1 MNSIETP
8 AMNEASIAEYLL
20 QHPEF
25 FERHAEMLT
34 AVHLSSGHGQR
45 AVSLQERQAEM
56 LRDKIKGLEGRIMEM
71 VRNSSENSAIAHKI
85 HRWSCNLAAVQDVRA
100 TAPRHCRRHSKR
112 IRCARKSASACGMW
126 LGLMLGQ
133 LFTMGV
139 SEDAK
144 SFATSLTMPFC
155 GPNLGFEPTAWLP
168 NPSEVQ
174 SMALLTLREGPNDSQ
189 SPAFGLLVLG
199 SPDPLRF
206 DATMGTEFSRAL
218 PSRPA
223 PRWGVCARCLR
234 AIDGRLGASM
244 GMPDA
249 VALAPQLQ
257 AYLQHVASERRLAP
271 RTVAIYTEGLQQ
283 LQAMAAQAGHEVLA
297 LQPPQIRRFV
307 AALHAKGRHGR
318 SIALWLSCWRG
329 FFNGRRGRAG

>member
-1 MNSIETP
+1 MNSLETP

-85 HRWSCNLAAVQDVRA
+85 HRWSCNLAAVQDVRQL
-100 TAPRHCRRHSKR
+100 PRAIAEGIQKEFDVPQVG
-112 IRCARKSASACGMW
+112 IRVWDVAGPYV
-126 LGLMLGQ
+126 GQ

-168 NPSEVQ
+168 NPNEVQ

-206 DATMGTEFSRAL
+206 DATMGTEFLSRIAEQASAAL
-218 PSRPA
+218 
-223 PRWGVCARCLR
+223 
-234 AIDGRLGASM
+234 GRLRV
-244 GMPDA
+244 MP
-249 VALAPQLQ
+249 
-257 AYLQHVASERRLAP
+257 S
-271 RTVAIYTEGLQQ
+271 G
-283 LQAMAAQAGHEVLA
+283 
-297 LQPPQIRRFV
+297 
-307 AALHAKGRHGR
+307 
-318 SIALWLSCWRG
+318 
-329 FFNGRRGRAG
+329 N